1 MVRDRTAAYMVRA
14 ATTGAFNYAHADP
27 YSRQWRLRHLLVLR
41 DVVRQYD
48 EKLLTVAHE
57 HWLAYV
63 THSNLEADSWKNVK
77 SQAADTF
84 RALRASIF
92 PWEPDEE
99 TKPKQD
105 TINGK
110 YGDLIAQYRA
120 LIASE
125 NKEKAAEP
133 PAE

>member
-1 MVRDRTAAYMVRA
+1 MVRA
-14 ATTGAFNYAHADP
+14 AATGAFNYAKADP
-27 YSRQWRLRHLLVLR
+27 YSRQWRLRHLLILR
-41 DVVRQYD
+41 EVARQND
-48 EKLLTVAHE
+48 ENLLSKAHD

-63 THSNLEADSWKNVK
+63 THSNLDVDSWKNVK
-77 SQAADTF
+77 SQAADTLK
-84 RALRASIF
+84 ALRGTIF
-92 PWEPDEE
+92 PWDRGEE

-105 TINGK
+105 TINEK

-125 NKEKAAEP
+125 NKEPAAEP